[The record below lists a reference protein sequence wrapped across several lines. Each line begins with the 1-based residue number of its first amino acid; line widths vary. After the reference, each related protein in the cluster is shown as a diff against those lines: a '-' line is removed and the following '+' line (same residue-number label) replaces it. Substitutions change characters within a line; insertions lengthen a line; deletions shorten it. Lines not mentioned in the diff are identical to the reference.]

1 MDSYQLTAF
10 AAAAACLAALLSLLL
25 LLRRNPATQLH
36 HLRILAEQSLA
47 ASRGEAESTRRVL
60 ADMERA
66 LTSALAESRTA
77 QQRGFAEAALL
88 MEAKLR
94 EMAENNAARLAQ
106 IQHSVNEQLHEAV
119 EKQMT
124 NSFARVIEQFAAV
137 QKAMGDVQAVTAQI
151 GDLKRVFANV
161 KTRGG
166 WGETQLR
173 ALLDDVLPEGAYRCN
188 VKLRQDSDDMVEFA
202 IIMPMRGADKPLMA
216 IDAKFPME
224 DYERLLN
231 AAEAGDAEAE
241 RAARRGLET
250 RLRAEAKKI
259 AEKYICP
266 PETVEFAVLYL
277 PTDGLYAEAARIPGL
292 LDDLGSRLHVMVLGP
307 ALAPALLR
315 TVHLGF
321 VTLQLEQKA
330 EDVRRLLGATRGEML
345 KMDEV
350 LDRLGKQA
358 GTMSTTIER
367 ARTRTRAVDRK
378 LRTVAI
384 LDGVEAD
391 ALLELDQEPSSE

>member
-124 NSFARVIEQFAAV
+124 NSFARVIEQFAEV